1 MVSVAR
7 TVALLAVLFA
17 SAPLRAAETVWTG
30 DARLAVRL
38 LAGAVATGSTDR
50 VEAGLAFRV
59 APGWYTYWR
68 APGDAGIP
76 PLLDWSG
83 SANVARVEIAWPAP
97 RLHVT
102 AGLRSNV
109 YDRDV
114 ILPLTVEAAQPG
126 DPVRL
131 RAHLRYAGCSD
142 VCVPY
147 EAELALDLPAG
158 PATPSRDAAAIA
170 EARSALPGELKAAG
184 WSADLVRRVPTGA
197 GEIVTVRLLAEA
209 ARFRAPELFV
219 DAGPG
224 VATAVSVKLGD
235 DGREAWLR
243 VSDTSDSGE
252 PVGPVSL
259 TMVDGER
266 AASWTVSA
274 RP

>member
-1 MVSVAR
+1 MSRAW
-7 TVALLAVLFA
+7 TAGLLAVLFA
-17 SAPLRAAETVWTG
+17 GGPLRAEEPVWTG

-38 LAGAVATGSTDR
+38 LAASVATGSTGQ

-83 SANVARVEIAWPAP
+83 STNVARVEIAWPAP
-97 RLHVT
+97 RLHLT

-114 ILPLTVEAAQPG
+114 VLPLAVVVERPG
-126 DPVRL
+126 EPVRL

-142 VCVPY
+142 ICVPY
-147 EAELALDLPAG
+147 EANLALDLPAG
-158 PATPSRDAAAIA
+158 PAAAAPDAAVIA
-170 EARSALPGELKAAG
+170 RARATLPGGLAAAG
-184 WSADLVRRVPTGA
+184 WSADLVRRVPTGS
-197 GEIVTVRLLAEA
+197 GDLLTVRLLAEA
-209 ARFRAPELFV
+209 GRFRAPELFV
-219 DAGPG
+219 DAGP
-224 VATAVSVKLGD
+224 AVSTAASVRLGA

-243 VSDTSDSGE
+243 VSDTTDAGE
-252 PVGPVSL
+252 PIGPVSL
-259 TMVDGER
+259 TLVDGDR
-266 AASWTVSA
+266 AASWTVPA